1 MKESNIRPE
10 HLMIENKKL
19 HNEDVGKLI
28 SQKHRFIEINCPA
41 CESKSYHFLYE
52 KNDFTFV
59 ICEECETVFINPR
72 PSYEMLT
79 EFYATSKSIKHW
91 NSRIFPASEEL
102 RRTQIFTPRAVKVIE
117 LCKKHNTATKVLL
130 DVGAGFGTF
139 CEEIKKMTVFNK
151 VIAVEPSHDLAETC
165 CIKGI
170 DTIQKPIEEVDLDEI
185 DIITN
190 FELIEHLYWPKDFL
204 FSCGKALSEG
214 GLLILTTP
222 NIKGFD
228 LLMLGKLSDNIG
240 GPNHLN
246 YFHPKSLS
254 YLLDSCGF
262 EVVEFITP
270 GKLDA
275 ELVRKKILTGE
286 LEVSCNSF
294 LKQVL
299 VDQWETTGDSFQRF
313 LADNKL
319 SSHLWMVAKKKRF
332 I

>member
-1 MKESNIRPE
+1 MKEKDIRPE

-28 SQKHRFIEINCPA
+28 AQKHKFVEINCPA
-41 CESKSYHFLYE
+41 CESGSYQFLFE
-52 KNDFTFV
+52 KNDFAF
-59 ICEECETVFINPR
+59 IGCRECETIFINPR
-72 PSYEMLT
+72 PTFEMLA
-79 EFYATSKSIKHW
+79 EFYATAKSIKHW
-91 NSRIFPASEEL
+91 NSRIFPASEDS
-102 RRTQIFTPRAVKVIE
+102 RRIQIFAPRAKRVVE
-117 LCKKHNTATKVLL
+117 LCKKHNSASRVLL

-139 CEEIKKMTVFNK
+139 CEEIKKLAVFER
-151 VIAVEPSHDLAETC
+151 VIAVEPSHDLAKTC
-165 CIKGI
+165 RSKGI
-170 DTIQKPIEEVDLDEI
+170 DTLEKTIEEVDLNKVDV
-185 DIITN
+185 ITN
-190 FELIEHLYWPKDFL
+190 FELIEHLYCPKDFL
-204 FSCGKALSEG
+204 LACGRALPEG

-262 EVVEFITP
+262 EIIEIITP

-275 ELVRKKILTGE
+275 ELVRKKIITGE
-286 LEVSCNSF
+286 LDVTCQSF

-299 VDQWETTGDSFQRF
+299 IDQWETTGVSFQRF
-313 LADNKL
+313 LADHKL
-319 SSHLWMVAKKKRF
+319 SSHLWMVAKKK
-332 I
+332 